1 VDDIKL
7 EAMVSLSIL
16 AGEVMLKNGA
26 ETSRVEETMEHMA
39 QACGA
44 SKVESFVI
52 PTGIFLTATD
62 SIGRSLTTMRRVKD
76 RTINLDRIAKVNE
89 VSRRLVESR
98 MGYSDAKALLER
110 IAKERTG
117 FSLLPSM
124 VAAGL
129 VGASTVVL
137 QNGSIAEVVAAFGC
151 AAIVRYIAH
160 LVSRVHGVR
169 FTFEFLGALTAALI
183 GSLLQGVWP
192 CLTRDMIIIGG
203 LMPMVPG
210 VAITNAI
217 RDIIAGDLVSGMS
230 RGLEAALSSVA
241 MAMGVVLI
249 LAIHT
254 MR

>member
-1 VDDIKL
+1 
-7 EAMVSLSIL
+7 
-16 AGEVMLKNGA
+16 
-26 ETSRVEETMEHMA
+26 MA
-39 QACGA
+39 
-44 SKVESFVI
+44 ESFVI
-52 PTGIFLTATD
+52 PTGIFFTAAD
-62 SIGRSLTTMRRVKD
+62 EGGRSLTTMRRVKD

-89 VSRRLVESR
+89 VSRRLADNRLEC
-98 MGYSDAKALLER
+98 GDAILLLER

-117 FSLLPSM
+117 FSLVPSM
-124 VAAGL
+124 AAAGI

-137 QNGSIAEVVAAFGC
+137 ADGRLGEAAAAFGC
-151 AAIVRYIAH
+151 ALVVRYIAH
-160 LVSRVHGVR
+160 IVSRLYGVR
-169 FTFEFLGALTAALI
+169 FTFEFLGALTAAVI
-183 GSLLQGVWP
+183 GSSLQGIWP
-192 CLTRDMIIIGG
+192 TLNQDLIIIGG

-254 MR
+254 AR